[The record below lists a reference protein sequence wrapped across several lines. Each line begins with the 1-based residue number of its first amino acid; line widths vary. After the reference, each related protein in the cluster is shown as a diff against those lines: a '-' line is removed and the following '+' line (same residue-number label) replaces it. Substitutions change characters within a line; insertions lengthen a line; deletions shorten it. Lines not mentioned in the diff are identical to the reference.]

1 MAQRCYAPDNSR
13 EYVPIKAVFEDDVEV
28 EIAQFTC
35 GDWALL
41 HQHRAGATGGQA
53 IIHEVYFD
61 KEHVTNRNRIWVTS
75 KTDRHPLMVINENA
89 QQVLQIGIF
98 SFMPCAKTGIHN
110 ETKEAYTAAARF
122 MEFIAEKYQEGRTC
136 NNARRAR

>member
-13 EYVPIKAVFEDDVEV
+13 EYDPIKAVFEDDVEV
-28 EIAQFTC
+28 DIAQFTC

-98 SFMPCAKTGIHN
+98 SFMPLRQDRHPQRDQGGVHSRRTLHGVYRP
-110 ETKEAYTAAARF
+110 EVP
-122 MEFIAEKYQEGRTC
+122 GRPH
-136 NNARRAR
+136 